1 MARFHRLARDNEHLP
16 QTLICLHVL
25 LQAVGLRSAGPTTN
39 AGTFLTNDVIFCGK
53 FVGGK

>member
-53 FVGGK
+53 FVGKK